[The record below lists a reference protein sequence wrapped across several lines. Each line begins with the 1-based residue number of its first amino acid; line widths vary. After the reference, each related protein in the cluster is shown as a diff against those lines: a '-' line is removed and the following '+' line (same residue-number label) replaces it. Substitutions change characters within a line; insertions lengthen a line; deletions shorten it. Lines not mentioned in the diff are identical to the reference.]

1 MNQKVDIMTTEFEQV
16 VILLNKLSEDRMVPR
31 NIRDTAIKSM
41 EILKDTSL
49 DKEIMIDKVIQLLD
63 EISNDPNMPIFART
77 QIWNIVSLLES
88 K

>member
-1 MNQKVDIMTTEFEQV
+1 MIEMGKEFEQA

-31 NIRDTAIKSM
+31 NIKETALKAI
-41 EILKDTSL
+41 EILKDAEL
-49 DKEIMIDKVIQLLD
+49 DREVMIDKVIQLLD

-88 K
+88 Q